1 MDRSRGR
8 ITGLSGG
15 LYTIRL
21 DDGEIIN
28 CRARGVFRH
37 EGVSPLVGD
46 VVTVERADGQ
56 AVIQSIDT
64 RKNALIRPPVA
75 NLDIMFVGLAAAKPE
90 PSEFTTDKLIS
101 ICEYNDITPVVLITK
116 SELNEKRAEELEKI
130 YRLAGYDVFVT
141 SSVENT
147 GIETLKNYLKENLPD
162 KIAAFSGVSGAGK
175 STLMN
180 KLFPEL
186 SLETGEISRKISRG
200 KNTTRQVTL
209 YEVYGGYLADTP
221 GFSMIDF
228 ERFDFFGKDDLAGTF
243 REFSDCLGRCRYTD
257 CTHLCEEGCAVIEKM
272 NEGKIA
278 PSRHQSYTE
287 LYKILKEKHDWDKK

>member
-1 MDRSRGR
+1 MDRNRGR

-21 DDGEIIN
+21 DDGDLIN

-56 AVIQSIDT
+56 AVIHSVED
-64 RKNALIRPPVA
+64 RKNALIRPPIA
-75 NLDIMFVGLAAAKPE
+75 NLDIMFVSLAAAKPE

-101 ICEYNDITPVVLITK
+101 ICEYNGITPVVLINK
-116 SELNEKRAEELEKI
+116 SDLDENRAEELKKI
-130 YRLAGYDVFVT
+130 YTLAGYDVFVT
-141 SSVENT
+141 SSAENAGIDALKTYVEA
-147 GIETLKNYLKENLPD
+147 NLPGR
-162 KIAAFSGVSGAGK
+162 IAAFSGVSGAGK

-186 SLETGEISRKISRG
+186 SLETGEISKKISRG

-243 REFSDCLGRCRYTD
+243 REFSDCLGKCRYTD